1 MNDRLLTVED
11 LSARWQ
17 VTREFLNNLRSKGD
31 GPKWVD
37 ISKKSASRATVR
49 YQLAEVENYERTR
62 LVSISSKERLKR
74 KFPVQVKNRKP
85 GKNTLKLPF

>member
-17 VTREFLNNLRSKGD
+17 VKGD

-49 YQLAEVENYERTR
+49 YQLAEVEKYERTR